1 MSSILLFVYIYEKIK
16 VIRDSDKVGRHSNY
30 EAGLFNEL
38 EKLNKKLDALLK
50 ENKSQTFTIYN
61 LNLEIEKLNK
71 TIQEKDEKIEKL
83 LEEIDRLKNKNNKN
97 SSNSSKPSSTNM
109 TTPKKKTGAN
119 IYNYRKTGKKCGG
132 QYGHIGHSLSKKN
145 VEELIDNKKIEVREY
160 THIIKGK
167 STRENIIKYKLGI
180 EIKPYVEKHIFKHD
194 ESSEN
199 ALPSEFYTDVTYDN
213 SIKVLSI
220 ELSAYHVI
228 SYDRLSDF
236 FNVITDGVIQISKGN
251 LVNILYEFSN
261 KSNPTLKV
269 LEEDILNS
277 KYNHTDETV
286 TKFNGKNMY
295 VRNYSNENTVIYKV
309 HKNKGH
315 KPIKEDNILTRFCG
329 GIMGDHDTTL
339 HKYGTRNYECNIHLG
354 RYLEELIQN
363 IKDIIWPIKMKEL
376 IFRMNNTRKI
386 AISFGLKKFDKDKI
400 NGYIEEFDNLLEL
413 AKEENKCIKSSY
425 YKDKAN
431 KLYRRLKK
439 YKKNHLY
446 FIKDFEVPFDNNL
459 SEQDLRVFKTKT
471 KISGGFRSM
480 KAAEHYVN
488 VLSIIKTSIKRNI
501 NPFESIK
508 AIFNNQILFSS

>member
-1 MSSILLFVYIYEKIK
+1 MAYEYCGKDIYKQ
-16 VIRDSDKVGRHSNY
+16 
-30 EAGLFNEL
+30 L
-38 EKLNKKLDALLK
+38 EQVMTKLDESLSVNK
-50 ENKSQTFTIYN
+50 E
-61 LNLEIEKLNK
+61 LNK
-71 TIQEKDEKIEKL
+71 TIQEKDAKIEKL

-97 SSNSSKPSSTNM
+97 SSNSSKPSSTNII
-109 TTPKKKTGAN
+109 TPKRKTGSN
-119 IYNYRKTGKKCGG
+119 IYNYRIKSNKKHGG
-132 QYGHIGHSLSKKN
+132 QYGHIGHSLSKKY
-145 VEELIDNKKIEVREY
+145 VEELINNKKLEVREF

-167 STRENIIKYKLGI
+167 SSKENTIKYKLGI
-180 EIKPYVEKHIFKHD
+180 EIKPYAEKHIFKYN
-194 ESSEN
+194 EN
-199 ALPSEFYTDVTYDN
+199 SIDTLPKEYYTDVTYNN
-213 SIKVLSI
+213 SIKAFSI
-220 ELSAYHVI
+220 ELGAYNVI

-261 KSNPTLKV
+261 KCAPTLEI
-269 LEEDILNS
+269 LEDEILNS
-277 KYNHTDETV
+277 KYTYTDETG

-295 VRNYSNENTVIYKV
+295 VRNYSNESTVIYKA

-315 KPIKEDNILTRFCG
+315 NPIKEDDILTRFYG

-339 HKYGTRNYECNIHLG
+339 QKYGTKNYECNIHTG

-363 IKDIIWPIKMKEL
+363 IPNIVWPIKMKGL
-376 IFRMNNTRKI
+376 LFRMNNTKKL

-400 NGYIEEFDNLLEL
+400 KEYENEFEQLLKI
-413 AKEENKCIKSSY
+413 AKEENKGIKSSY

-446 FIKDFEVPFDNNL
+446 FIKDFDIPFDNNL
-459 SEQDLRVFKTKT
+459 SEQDLRIFKTKT

-480 KAAEHYVN
+480 KAARHYVSA
-488 VLSIIKTSIKRNI
+488 LSIIKTSIKREI

-508 AIFNNQILFSS
+508 AIFDNQILFSQ

>member
-1 MSSILLFVYIYEKIK
+1 
-16 VIRDSDKVGRHSNY
+16 
-30 EAGLFNEL
+30 
-38 EKLNKKLDALLK
+38 
-50 ENKSQTFTIYN
+50 
-61 LNLEIEKLNK
+61 
-71 TIQEKDEKIEKL
+71 
-83 LEEIDRLKNKNNKN
+83 
-97 SSNSSKPSSTNM
+97 M

-119 IYNYRKTGKKCGG
+119 IYNYRIKTGKKCGG

-295 VRNYSNENTVIYKV
+295 V
-309 HKNKGH
+309 
-315 KPIKEDNILTRFCG
+315 
-329 GIMGDHDTTL
+329 
-339 HKYGTRNYECNIHLG
+339 
-354 RYLEELIQN
+354 
-363 IKDIIWPIKMKEL
+363 EL

-508 AIFNNQILFSS
+508 AIFNNQILFS